1 MIDPEDG
8 CDGWEGW
15 EGDDEG
21 DFELHATRIATS
33 NADTKAARI
42 AIRRMDE
49 P

>member
-1 MIDPEDG
+1 MIDPE
-8 CDGWEGW
+8 DGWEGW

-21 DFELHATRIATS
+21 DFELHATTTAT
-33 NADTKAARI
+33 NIVETKPARI

>member
-1 MIDPEDG
+1 MIDPE
-8 CDGWEGW
+8 DGWEGW

-21 DFELHATRIATS
+21 DFVPHAARTTTNIV
-33 NADTKAARI
+33 DTKPAGI